1 MGSKIGVMKIA
12 AKRIGVTIEEYQQQI
27 EQGLKWC
34 HSCRQWVERNGFHVD
49 NSRGDGLAAIC
60 KTCRAV
66 DDPFASLRGRESP
79 FKGKHHTDEAKRLMS
94 IARQGKPSKRLGKKH
109 TTETRRKISEITRER
124 TPRGEE
130 CHSYKDG
137 KLSERRDQRFSMQ
150 YKRWRFD
157 VFSRDNFTC
166 QRCGDARGGNLHAHH
181 IKPFADFPE
190 LRFDVSNG
198 VTLCEECHKREHGK
212 A

>member
-1 MGSKIGVMKIA
+1 MYNYTMKHTEETKRKMREA
-12 AKRIGVTIEEYQQQI
+12 WAKRRETFVSPLKGKRMSEESRKKMSESARKRTDNHRRGTKHTIE
-27 EQGLKWC
+27 
-34 HSCRQWVERNGFHVD
+34 
-49 NSRGDGLAAIC
+49 
-60 KTCRAV
+60 
-66 DDPFASLRGRESP
+66 
-79 FKGKHHTDEAKRLMS
+79 
-94 IARQGKPSKRLGKKH
+94 
-109 TTETRRKISEITRER
+109 TRKKISAATRER

-181 IKPFADFPE
+181 IKPFADYPE
-190 LRFDVSNG
+190 LRFDISNG
-198 VTLCEECHKREHGK
+198 VTLCEVCHKREHGK

>member
-1 MGSKIGVMKIA
+1 MAQTKEGALKVS
-12 AKRIGVTIEEYQQQI
+12 AKKAGLTLDEYKATL
-27 EQGLKWC
+27 ESGLKRCTRCKAWKPL
-34 HSCRQWVERNGFHVD
+34 SDFGNDR
-49 NSRGDGLAAIC
+49 SRSDGLDASC
-60 KTCRAV
+60 LECRHV
-66 DDPFASLRGRESP
+66 KVRKVLKGREST
-79 FKGKHHTDEAKRLMS
+79 FRGHKHSDEAKRKMS
-94 IARQGKPSKRLGKKH
+94 LARKGKPSP
-109 TTETRRKISEITRER
+109 RRGVPRTPKDRIKISIGTREK

-137 KLSERRDQRFSMQ
+137 KAAERRGQRFSMQ

-157 VFSRDNFTC
+157 VYSRDNFTC

-181 IKPFADFPE
+181 IKPFADYPE

-198 VTLCEECHKREHGK
+198 VTLCEECHKREHSK